1 MMKQKQLTTIIQPV
15 IEDLGFDL
23 WGIEYMP
30 QKSGALVRIY
40 IDHPQGISVDNC
52 ADCSREISAI
62 LDVEDPI
69 KSAYVL
75 EVSSP
80 GLERVLFDANQF
92 NDYLGHQA
100 KVKLAQPINGSRKI
114 TGTIKSVNEDDI
126 TLENELG
133 EYSFNINNVMKARL
147 QPQYDGVE
155 NE

>member
-80 GLERVLFDANQF
+80 GLDRVLFDANQF

-114 TGTIKSVNEDDI
+114 TGTIKSVSEDDI

>member
-80 GLERVLFDANQF
+80 GLDRVLFDANQF
-92 NDYLGHQA
+92 NDYLGHQV

-133 EYSFNINNVMKARL
+133 EYSFSINNVMKARL

>member
-80 GLERVLFDANQF
+80 GLDRVLFDANQF

-100 KVKLAQPINGSRKI
+100 KVKLAQPINGSRNI
-114 TGTIKSVNEDDI
+114 TGTIKSVSEDDI

>member
-80 GLERVLFDANQF
+80 GLDRVLFDANHF

-100 KVKLAQPINGSRKI
+100 KVKLAQAINGSRKI
-114 TGTIKSVNEDDI
+114 TGIIKSVSEDDI
-126 TLENELG
+126 TLQNELG

-147 QPQYDGVE
+147 QPQYDGVKK
-155 NE
+155 

>member
-1 MMKQKQLTTIIQPV
+1 MKQKQLTTIIQPV

-80 GLERVLFDANQF
+80 GLDRVLFDANQF

-114 TGTIKSVNEDDI
+114 TGTIKSVSEDDI

>member
-1 MMKQKQLTTIIQPV
+1 MKQKELTTIIQPV

-80 GLERVLFDANQF
+80 GLDRVLFDANQF

-114 TGTIKSVNEDDI
+114 TGTIKSVSEDDI